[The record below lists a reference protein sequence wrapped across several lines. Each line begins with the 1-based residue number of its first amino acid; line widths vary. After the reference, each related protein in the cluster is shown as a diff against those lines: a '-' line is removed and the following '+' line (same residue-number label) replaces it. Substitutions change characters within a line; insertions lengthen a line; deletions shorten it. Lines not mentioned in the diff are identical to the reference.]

1 VKSTPSNS
9 IDTKINVPNLETPTT
24 VDSLPRSTMKSP
36 KPQISQ
42 GALDKFSYL
51 ELVEMHNDLEEW
63 MEVWESRLEQI
74 QEEIKKRIEDRFSKK

>member
-1 VKSTPSNS
+1 
-9 IDTKINVPNLETPTT
+9 
-24 VDSLPRSTMKSP
+24 MKSP

-51 ELVEMHNDLEEW
+51 DLVEMHNDLEEW

-74 QEEIKKRIEDRFSKK
+74 KEEIKKRIEDNLLKK

>member
-1 VKSTPSNS
+1 
-9 IDTKINVPNLETPTT
+9 
-24 VDSLPRSTMKSP
+24 MKSP

-42 GALDKFSYL
+42 GALDEFSYL
-51 ELVEMHNDLEEW
+51 DLVEMHNDLEEW

>member
-1 VKSTPSNS
+1 
-9 IDTKINVPNLETPTT
+9 
-24 VDSLPRSTMKSP
+24 MKSP

-51 ELVEMHNDLEEW
+51 DLVEMHNDLEEW

-74 QEEIKKRIEDRFSKK
+74 QEEIKNRIEDRFSKK